1 MQNFSPTSQAL
12 PSVRWRADQIGFP
25 PSLLMIA
32 SPYDPQ
38 VHYARK
44 PSTISIGYK
53 VHLTEMCDES
63 GSLLITHV
71 ETTPVPIVDRDV
83 LKAIYEALKA
93 KG

>member
-1 MQNFSPTSQAL
+1 
-12 PSVRWRADQIGFP
+12 
-25 PSLLMIA
+25 
-32 SPYDPQ
+32 

-83 LKAIYEALKA
+83 LKAIHEALKA